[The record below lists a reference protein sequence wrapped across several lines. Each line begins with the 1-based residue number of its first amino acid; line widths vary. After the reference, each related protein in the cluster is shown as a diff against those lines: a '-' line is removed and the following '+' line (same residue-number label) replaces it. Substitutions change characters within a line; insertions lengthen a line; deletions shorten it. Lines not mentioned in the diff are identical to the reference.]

1 MHLCWYDARMR
12 IPQLL
17 PLSALCLTLLC
28 ACDPKFNWREIHGKD
43 APFTILL
50 PAKPATLARPIH
62 LGDQQ
67 LTMSMTGAE
76 VDHVSFAVGSVQLAD
91 PGAAHAALNLM
102 QTALV
107 TNINGNSKTLS
118 ATADTVDI
126 EAVGAPQGEQGQNL
140 LLIAHFAVRGN
151 RAYQVIVLGP
161 EKEVAREEAA
171 TFMSSFK
178 PE

>member
-1 MHLCWYDARMR
+1 MR
-12 IPQLL
+12 ILL
-17 PLSALCLTLLC
+17 PLSLLCLTLLC

-50 PAKPATLARPIH
+50 PAKPATLARPIR

-67 LTMSMTGAE
+67 VTMSMTGAE

-91 PGAAHAALNLM
+91 EAAAHAALNLM

-107 TNINGNSKTLS
+107 NNINGKSKTLS
-118 ATADTVDI
+118 ATNDSVDI
-126 EAVGAPQGEQGQNL
+126 EAVGSPQGGRSL

-161 EKEVAREEAA
+161 EKEIVREEAA